1 MNSMKAKRI
10 LAIISF
16 SLVMVA
22 LLVAIITDV
31 AIFSDVLK
39 TFVGGIIISCLVFIV
54 LVIFMLAS
62 IIMIFGIFLLKEYGF
77 WPLNLSIQLFKEIL
91 ADIQIAP
98 DQLSTFRGLRVAFL
112 IICIIAF
119 ILAVIASSKG
129 KEKEKVPLKPMSTIA
144 IIFSILGFL
153 VAVSM
158 LFLTSL
164 IGQ

>member
-1 MNSMKAKRI
+1 MNDMKAKRI

-39 TFVGGIIISCLVFIV
+39 TFVGGIIISCLAFIV
-54 LVIFMLAS
+54 LIIFMFAS

-77 WPLNLSIQLFKEIL
+77 WPLNLSIQLFREIL
-91 ADIQIAP
+91 ADIEIAP
-98 DQLSTFRGLRVAFL
+98 EQLSTFRGLRVVFL

-158 LFLTSL
+158 LFLTSM
-164 IGQ
+164 IG

>member
-22 LLVAIITDV
+22 LLVAIITDIAV
-31 AIFSDVLK
+31 FSDVLK
-39 TFVGGIIISCLVFIV
+39 TFIGGIIISCIAFIV
-54 LVIFMLAS
+54 LIIFMLAS

-77 WPLNLSIQLFKEIL
+77 WPLNLSIQLFREIL
-91 ADIQIAP
+91 ADIEIAP
-98 DQLSTFRGLRVAFL
+98 EQLSTFRGLRMVL
-112 IICIIAF
+112 LVICVIAF
-119 ILAVIASSKG
+119 ILAIIASSKG
-129 KEKEKVPLKPMSTIA
+129 SNKEKPPLKPMSTIA

-158 LFLTSL
+158 LFLTSI